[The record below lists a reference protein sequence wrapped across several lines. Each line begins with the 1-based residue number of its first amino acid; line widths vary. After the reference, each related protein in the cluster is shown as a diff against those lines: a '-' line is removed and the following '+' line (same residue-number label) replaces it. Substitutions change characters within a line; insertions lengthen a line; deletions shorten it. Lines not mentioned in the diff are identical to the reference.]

1 MRPISEL
8 IRIHSNYNDETT
20 MKAKD
25 TVRTAL
31 AACLAATCGCSAIA
45 YAASNDLARDVLDI
59 QNLMSRRA
67 FYHSIGQNENEL
79 KLWAQKSPVRWA
91 QNQGCWVGM
100 AAIRDYYETT
110 NYAMQRAN
118 LANKAKNNPKI
129 ENDFDK
135 NRFIGESIFHLL
147 TTPIIEVARDGKTA
161 KGMWYTPGV
170 ILTGDGRKSEAMDI
184 WERYGVDFI
193 KEDGQWRFLHVQVN
207 TDFMKPMGAP
217 FPDQNE
223 SAAAMGSE
231 GNAAPPVPGA
241 EGVKVP
247 GPTMPKKLYQEFSQT
262 RVPSLTPA
270 LPVPYET
277 LSKTFEY
284 ADCSPSK
291 T

>member
-1 MRPISEL
+1 
-8 IRIHSNYNDETT
+8 
-20 MKAKD
+20 MKTSFKLRA
-25 TVRTAL
+25 VMG
-31 AACLAATCGCSAIA
+31 ACLIAAGSC
-45 YAASNDLARDVLDI
+45 AAPAFAAANDLARDVVDI

-67 FYHSIGQNENEL
+67 FYHSVGQNENEL

-118 LANKAKNNPKI
+118 LARKAKANPKI

-135 NRFIGESIFHLL
+135 NRFVGESIFHLL

-161 KGMWYTPGV
+161 KGLWYTPGL
-170 ILTGDGRKSEAMDI
+170 ILTGDGNKSAALEI

-193 KEDGQWRFLHVQVN
+193 REDGQWRFLHVQVN

-217 FPDQNE
+217 FPEQNE

-231 GNAAPPVPGA
+231 GGPAVAPG
-241 EGVKVP
+241 GDLVKVP
-247 GPTMPKKLYQEFSQT
+247 GPTVSKKLYQEFSQT

-270 LPVPYET
+270 LPEPYDT
-277 LSKTFEY
+277 LGKTFEY
-284 ADCSPSK
+284 ADCSPAK